1 MKKFNAYTLAE
12 VLIALGVIGVVA
24 AMTMPAIIKH
34 YQKQVTV
41 TRLKKAYSELYQAVN
56 MSVNENTEVENWDY
70 SLTGEEFFLK
80 YLKPYLKAEQIKNDK
95 KETSNS
101 TVSNT
106 YLLSNGT
113 TLKIYLIT
121 FANERQ
127 AAQIRL
133 DINGAQKPNV
143 LGRDK
148 FIYYIFAQK
157 KSFYNFGIGDVA
169 KNIPVGGLYPDGY
182 GYSRNTLKTNSWRGC
197 NRRNDK
203 EANANGA
210 SQAGFCTALI
220 MLDGWKIEDD
230 YLW

>member
-1 MKKFNAYTLAE
+1 MKRFNAYTLAE

-70 SLTGEEFFLK
+70 SLTGEQFFLK
-80 YLKPYLKAEQIKNDK
+80 YLKPYLKAEQIENGN
-95 KETSNS
+95 TYC
-101 TVSNT
+101 NT

-113 TLKIYLIT
+113 TLKINLVIPPGV
-121 FANERQ
+121 
-127 AAQIRL
+127 QIYL

-143 LGRDK
+143 FGRDK
-148 FIYYIFAQK
+148 FIYYIFGQK
-157 KSFYNFGIGDVA
+157 KNYYNFGFGYVA
-169 KNIPVGGLYPDGY
+169 QNIPVGGLYPDGY
-182 GYSRNTLKTNSWRGC
+182 GYSRDTLKTNSWRGC

-203 EANANGA
+203 EANASGA
-210 SQAGFCTALI
+210 SQAGYCTALI